1 MNPQLLQDFPF
12 FEHLDDEYLAE
23 ITKVCGERTYIKGES
38 IFFEGEEGE
47 ELYLVLSGVV
57 QIYQDNHSRDVV
69 LSILE

>member
-23 ITKVCGERTYIKGES
+23 IAKVCGERTYIKGES

-47 ELYLVLSGVV
+47 ELYLVLIWSCS
-57 QIYQDNHSRDVV
+57 NLSR
-69 LSILE
+69 